1 MAIERILILRF
12 SSLGDIVMTTP
23 MIRCLRTRF
32 PRAQIDMVVR
42 EDFLDLIKNNP
53 RLNQKKGLARGE
65 GLQGLLELRRWIQSQ
80 NYDVIYD
87 AHRSLRTFFLMPFL
101 KAPQKFYFKKH
112 YLKRSLALTFKLPL
126 LKHFGRFLERYIT
139 PLHPLGVSYDGKGP
153 ELFID
158 DLVVQH
164 TQERFLS
171 GLAKPRIIDA
181 LAVQHTQE
189 RFLSGL
195 AKPRITVGLI
205 PSAQW
210 QGKRWPLNY
219 FRELIEKM
227 IIDTPYHFI
236 LFGGPADI
244 FCQALA
250 ENIPSERLTNLQG
263 RCSIAESGALLQGCA
278 FVIANDTGLMHMADA
293 LGKPSILF
301 LGPTSKESGC
311 LPFHPQSIVLERNL
325 WCRPCSKNGQAPC
338 IRKERYCLT
347 EITPQMAFASVIKLG
362 HALNL

>member
-1 MAIERILILRF
+1 M
-12 SSLGDIVMTTP
+12 STP
-23 MIRCLRTRF
+23 MIRCLRNQF

-158 DLVVQH
+158 
-164 TQERFLS
+164 
-171 GLAKPRIIDA
+171 P